1 MFCRIPQDRR
11 TADDTRLRRMRQEN
25 VFMLEH
31 GGRAACL
38 LYLLVCQISDPLAG
52 LGRVLRRTCR
62 PTRQSQS

>member
-1 MFCRIPQDRR
+1 
-11 TADDTRLRRMRQEN
+11 
-25 VFMLEH
+25 MLEH

-52 LGRVLRRTCR
+52 LERVLCRICR